1 MSNYAIYIRV
11 STTRQGESGLGLESQ
26 LSICQNYIKSVNGT
40 SDKVFKDVASGK
52 SRVRKGLWDAIEY
65 CKETGATLVIAKLD
79 RLARDVEFT
88 FKIKNTGIN
97 IYFCDMPLCNTMVLG
112 MFATVAEYERELI
125 STRTK
130 NALQAKIRR
139 GEKLGRPKGCAASQ
153 NAIEASVTVRKDKA
167 KANEHNLR
175 FWKYLKVFESR
186 NGIVKTREDV
196 SALVQELAA
205 MDFKTSK
212 GLPFDVSRAFNM
224 IYRVRKL
231 FAA

>member
-11 STTRQGESGLGLESQ
+11 STTRQGTSGLGLESQ
-26 LSICQNYIKSVNGT
+26 LSICQNYINSVNGT

-130 NALQAKIRR
+130 NALQAKKDR
-139 GEKLGRPKGCAASQ
+139 GETLGRPKGCKASQ
-153 NAIEASVTVRKDKA
+153 NAIEASVRRKKEDA
-167 KANEHNLR
+167 KANPHNIAFKREMGL
-175 FWKYLKVFESR
+175 WEAK
-186 NGIVKTREDV
+186 NGKLSSNSDIQAFAD
-196 SALVQELAA
+196 ELNSHE
-205 MDFKTSK
+205 FKTAT
-212 GLPFDVSRAFNM
+212 GMPFDMPRCRTM
-224 IYRVRKL
+224 IWRIRKL
-231 FAA
+231 YAV

>member
-26 LSICQNYIKSVNGT
+26 LSICQNYINSVNGT

-52 SRVRKGLWDAIEY
+52 SRDRRGLWDAIEY

-130 NALQAKIRR
+130 NALQAKIKR
-139 GEKLGRPKGCAASQ
+139 GETLGRPKGCNASQ
-153 NAIEASVTVRKDKA
+153 NAIEASKEANKQKA
-167 KANEHNLR
+167 KANPNNIAFYRLLKAEEEEKGMIQSTEDISR
-175 FWKYLKVFESR
+175 FVQKLNALHY
-186 NGIVKTREDV
+186 KT
-196 SALVQELAA
+196 A
-205 MDFKTSK
+205 K
-212 GLPFDVSRAFNM
+212 GMKFDIPRCRSM
-224 IYRVRKL
+224 IAKIRKM